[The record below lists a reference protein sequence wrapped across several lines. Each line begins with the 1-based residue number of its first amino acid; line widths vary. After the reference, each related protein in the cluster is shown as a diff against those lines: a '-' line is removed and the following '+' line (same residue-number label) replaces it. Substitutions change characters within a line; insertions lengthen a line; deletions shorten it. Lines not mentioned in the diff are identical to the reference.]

1 MFAYLYYRVYSTY
14 KYKWNDSIPGVYAVC
29 LVSILQFLN
38 LTSLQLLVL
47 NFFDIQW
54 NINRIYGALF
64 VALLIGFNYY
74 RFYIHSNF
82 SLLEEKWQKET
93 MQKKT
98 RNGILII
105 IYIVFSVLFFL
116 LLANYLGEINR
127 KM

>member
-1 MFAYLYYRVYSTY
+1 MFAYLYYRIFSTY
-14 KYKWNDSIPGVYAVC
+14 KYKWNDSIPGVYAIC
-29 LVSILQFLN
+29 LVSILQFFN
-38 LTSLQLLVL
+38 FSCLLFLV
-47 NFFDIQW
+47 FFIADTHLDI
-54 NINRIYGALF
+54 NKLYGALL
-64 VALLIGFNYY
+64 VAGLIGFNYY

-105 IYIVFSVLFFL
+105 IYIVLSVLFFL

>member
-1 MFAYLYYRVYSTY
+1 MFAYLYYRIFSIY
-14 KYKWNDSIPGVYAVC
+14 KYKWNDSIPGVYALGIVSVLQGFNLSC
-29 LVSILQFLN
+29 LLFFVFFIAESHLN
-38 LTSLQLLVL
+38 MNKL
-47 NFFDIQW
+47 
-54 NINRIYGALF
+54 YGGLLF
-64 VALLIGFNYY
+64 VVLLGINYY
-74 RFYIHSNF
+74 RFYIRTNF
-82 SLLEEKWQKET
+82 SLLEEKWKKET

>member
-1 MFAYLYYRVYSTY
+1 MFAYLYYRIFSTY
-14 KYKWNDSIPGVYAVC
+14 KYKWNDSIPGVYAIC
-29 LVSILQFLN
+29 LVSFLQFLN

-47 NFFDIQW
+47 YISNSKWD
-54 NINRIYGALF
+54 INRIYGSLI
-64 VALLIGFNYY
+64 VVLLIGSNYY

-93 MQKKT
+93 IQKKT

-105 IYIVFSVLFFL
+105 IYIVLSISFFL